1 MKAKRIIFITIALF
15 ISFSALLTAQDK
27 SKAAKEEKVVWYG
40 IDFSLAK
47 FTLVTENPSVIVNQY
62 LPAINSLIITE
73 PEKYDIKKFFNKKE
87 VVNAI
92 KLTNERNS
100 NIDPSSLVIDS
111 EYKIDPEQ
119 VKDMIKNLS
128 LEEKEGTGM
137 IFIAENLNKATQIGS
152 YYVCFFDI
160 ASREIIDARRMEG
173 KAVGIGFR
181 NYWAGSIYNIMKV
194 WMK

>member
-1 MKAKRIIFITIALF
+1 MKTKRILL
-15 ISFSALLTAQDK
+15 ISFALLMSFLCISYAQDK
-27 SKAAKEEKVVWYG
+27 SKAAQAEKIVWYG
-40 IDFSLAK
+40 VDFSLSR

-62 LPAINSLIITE
+62 LPAINNLILAE

-87 VVNAI
+87 VKSVI
-92 KLTNERNS
+92 KVTTDRNS
-100 NIDPSSLVIDS
+100 KIDPSSLVTDS
-111 EYKIDPEQ
+111 EYRIEADQ
-119 VKDMIKNLS
+119 VNQLVKSLQ
-128 LEEKEGTGM
+128 LEENDGIGL
-137 IFIAENLNKATQIGS
+137 IFIAENLNKATQVGS

-160 ASREIIDARRMEG
+160 ATRNIIDSRRMEG